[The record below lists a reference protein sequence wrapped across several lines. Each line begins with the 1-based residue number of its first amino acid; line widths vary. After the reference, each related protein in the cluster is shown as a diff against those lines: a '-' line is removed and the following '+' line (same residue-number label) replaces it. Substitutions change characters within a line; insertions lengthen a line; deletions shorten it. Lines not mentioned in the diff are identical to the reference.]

1 MAGIGSSSI
10 SFKGLKAAYVAG
22 GDTSASGD
30 SSLND
35 NKINT
40 AISLSFFRSALLTDG
55 GVIPASGQ
63 ISINTNFKGKTFG
76 EPSNTY
82 TTGDFNFNKNFSG
95 ESDRL
100 YPVSPSSPT
109 SPITSSKIA
118 RLFHSN
124 VSYNYPS
131 ILMCPQSG
139 NPEIGLKDS
148 AEVCIKMELN
158 APRHFQVGIVHK
170 QGQSSWTNVASN
182 CLRVR
187 HTTFNDRIALHTFG
201 FITHAGHDVETTSFK
216 DELMN
221 KTLGSYRTT
230 TSNYHNRIGTTAGSG
245 NGFTTI
251 SSSYR
256 YLKTNVSF
264 YKNKTFISSDYYL
277 VLKLNYYETTLTG
290 SVTKNS
296 NQITNVQLNG
306 SNLSSSND
314 VYTGMYLSS
323 DESGFPDCVIQSIDY
338 SSGATIYMGDEL
350 NGSTNNNFTGSSGTI
365 TFKASGQRF
374 EFQYKSGPTVAPKN
388 IGPKHIIL
396 PRKFKTSSSSSSTTD
411 IDSWAFFVGDS
422 TSGSNTATFTIQDD
436 GYDDPPDDDYGV

>member
-22 GDTSASGD
+22 GDTSASGN

-55 GVIPASGQ
+55 SVIPASGQ

-76 EPSNTY
+76 ESSNTY

-100 YPVSPSSPT
+100 YPVSPDSLTSST
-109 SPITSSKIA
+109 TSSKIA

-148 AEVCIKMELN
+148 AEVCIKIELN

-182 CLRVR
+182 CLRNR
-187 HTTFNDRIALHTFG
+187 HATYNDRIALHTFG
-201 FITHAGHDVETTSFK
+201 FITHAGHDVEAKGFK
-216 DELMN
+216 DELM
-221 KTLGSYRTT
+221 GISFDSYRTT
-230 TSNYHNRIGTTAGSG
+230 TSNYHNIIGTTVGSG
-245 NGFTTI
+245 NGFTTV

-277 VLKLNYYETTLTG
+277 VLKLNYYE
-290 SVTKNS
+290 
-296 NQITNVQLNG
+296 ITLNG
-306 SNLSSSND
+306 TVSSSSDSNKIKNVTLDGNKLTDSND

-338 SSGATIYMGDEL
+338 SSSTTIDMGDEL
-350 NGSTNNNFTGSSGTI
+350 DGSTNNNFTGSSGTI

-374 EFQYKSGPTVAPKN
+374 EFQYKSGPTVAPIN

-396 PRKFKTSSSSSSTTD
+396 PRKFKTSSSSNTSD

-422 TSGSNTATFTIQDD
+422 TTGSNTATFTIQDD
-436 GYDDPPDDDYGV
+436 N

>member
-1 MAGIGSSSI
+1 MASIGSSNI
-10 SFKGLKAAYVAG
+10 SFSDLKDAYVAG
-22 GDTSASGD
+22 GDNSASGD
-30 SSLND
+30 SSLKD
-35 NKINT
+35 GKANT
-40 AISLSFFRSALLTDG
+40 AISLSFFRSALLTDSS
-55 GVIPASGQ
+55 VIPSSGQ

-76 EPSNTY
+76 EPRNTY

-100 YPVSPSSPT
+100 YPVLSASLT
-109 SPITSSKIA
+109 GVTTSSKIA

-124 VSYNYPS
+124 VSYYYPS

-158 APRHFQVGIVHK
+158 SPQHFQVGIVHK
-170 QGQSSWTNVASN
+170 QGKSSWTNVASN
-182 CLRVR
+182 CLRTR
-187 HTTFNDRIALHTFG
+187 HTTYNDRIALHTYG
-201 FITHAGHDVETTSFK
+201 YITHPGHDIETSSFV
-216 DELMN
+216 DELTG
-221 KTLGSYRTT
+221 KTLGSYYTT

-251 SSSYR
+251 SYSSK
-256 YLKTNVSF
+256 YLKSLLTF
-264 YKNKTFISSDYYL
+264 YKNKTWILSPYYL

-290 SVTKNS
+290 SVSQNS

-306 SNLSSSND
+306 SNLSSDDD

-323 DESGFPDCVIQSIDY
+323 DKSGFPDCVIQSINY
-338 SSGATIYMGDEL
+338 SSSTTIYMGGEL
-350 NGSTNNNFTGSSGTI
+350 NGSTNDNFTGSSGTI

-374 EFQYKSGPTVAPKN
+374 EFQYKSGPTVTPIN
-388 IGPKHIIL
+388 LGPKHIIL
-396 PRKFKTSSSSSSTTD
+396 PRKYKTSSSSSTSD

-422 TSGSNTATFTIQDD
+422 TTGSNTATFTIQDD
-436 GYDDPPDDDYGV
+436 N

>member
-1 MAGIGSSSI
+1 MAGIGSSNI
-10 SFKGLKAAYVAG
+10 SFSALKSAYVAG
-22 GDTSASGD
+22 GDTSASGN
-30 SSLND
+30 SSLKD
-35 NKINT
+35 GKTNT
-40 AISLSFFRSALLTDG
+40 EISLSFFRNALLTDG

-63 ISINTNFKGKTFG
+63 ISINTNFKSKTFG

-82 TTGDFNFNKNFSG
+82 TTGDFNFHTDFSG

-100 YPVSPSSPT
+100 YPVSPDSLT
-109 SPITSSKIA
+109 SAVTSSKIA

-124 VSYNYPS
+124 VSYYYPS

-139 NPEIGLKDS
+139 NPEIRLKDS

-182 CLRVR
+182 CLRAR
-187 HTTFNDRIALHTFG
+187 HTTYNDRIALHTYG
-201 FITHAGHDVETTSFK
+201 YITHAGHDVETTSFK

-221 KTLGSYRTT
+221 NTLGSYRTT
-230 TSNYHNRIGTTAGSG
+230 TSNYHNRIGTTVGSG
-245 NGFTTI
+245 NGFTTV

-256 YLKTNVSF
+256 YLKNNVSF
-264 YKNKTFISSDYYL
+264 YNSKTWISGPYYL

-296 NQITNVQLNG
+296 NQITNVQLNS
-306 SNLSSSND
+306 SNLLSSND

-323 DESGFPDCVIQSIDY
+323 DTSGFPDCVIQSITY
-338 SSGATIYMGDEL
+338 SSSTTIDMGDEL
-350 NGSTNNNFTGSSGTI
+350 DGSTNNNFTGSSGTI

-374 EFQYKSGPTVAPKN
+374 EFQYKSDATVTPKN
-388 IGPKHIIL
+388 LGPKHIIL
-396 PRKFKTSSSSSSTTD
+396 PRKFKTSSSSSTSD

-436 GYDDPPDDDYGV
+436 GYDDPPDDDYG

>member
-1 MAGIGSSSI
+1 MANIGSSNI
-10 SFKGLKAAYVAG
+10 SFSGLKAAYVAG
-22 GDTSASGD
+22 GDTSASGN
-30 SSLND
+30 SSLKD
-35 NKINT
+35 GKTNT
-40 AISLSFFRSALLTDG
+40 AISLSFFRNALLTDSS
-55 GVIPASGQ
+55 VIPASGQ

-82 TTGDFNFNKNFSG
+82 TTGDFNFHKNFSG

-100 YPVSPSSPT
+100 YPVLSAT
-109 SPITSSKIA
+109 STGVVTSSKIA

-124 VSYNYPS
+124 VSYHYPS

-148 AEVCIKMELN
+148 AEVCIKIKLN
-158 APRHFQVGIVHK
+158 APRHFQIGIVHK

-201 FITHAGHDVETTSFK
+201 YITHPGHDVETTSFK

-256 YLKTNVSF
+256 YLKNNVSF

-323 DESGFPDCVIQSIDY
+323 DTSGFPDCVIQSINY
-338 SSGATIYMGDEL
+338 SSSTTIYMGGEL
-350 NGSTNNNFTGSSGTI
+350 NGSTNDNFTGSSGTI

-374 EFQYKSGPTVAPKN
+374 EFQYKSGQTVTPIN
-388 IGPKHIIL
+388 LGPKHIIL
-396 PRKFKTSSSSSSTTD
+396 PRKFKTSSSSSSTSD

-422 TSGSNTATFTIQDD
+422 TTGSNTATFTIQDD
-436 GYDDPPDDDYGV
+436 GYDVPPDDDYGV